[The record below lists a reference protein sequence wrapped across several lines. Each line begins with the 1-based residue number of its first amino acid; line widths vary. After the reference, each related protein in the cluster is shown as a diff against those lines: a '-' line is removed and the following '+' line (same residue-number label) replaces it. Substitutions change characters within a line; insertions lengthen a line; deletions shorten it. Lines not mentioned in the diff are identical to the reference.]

1 MGAVGADRLSDQVD
15 TGEDDEMQIPL
26 NEKGASKFKVYLF
39 FIFLFLVVH
48 VGIKVVP
55 MYMDAERM
63 KDEMTTK
70 AGLAQFLKDEE
81 IRADLVRKAKDLDLP
96 LTEESFVLQRDVE
109 HRRMK
114 ISTQWDVE
122 VNLLW
127 GAYIRAFHFEPAV
140 DENFMNITL

>member
-1 MGAVGADRLSDQVD
+1 MRIL
-15 TGEDDEMQIPL
+15 L
-26 NEKGASKFKVYLF
+26 NEKGASQFKVYLF

-96 LTEESFVLQRDVE
+96 LTAESFALQRDTE
-109 HRRMK
+109 RRRMK

-127 GAYIRAFHFEPAV
+127 GAYIRTFHFEPAV
-140 DENFMNITL
+140 DEGFMSVKL